1 MVHVRFVHVNDVYI
15 LDYFPY
21 LAGAIDAAK
30 QPSFSSLKTIPEKWP
45 VESLLVPGLPKPTKL
60 EGFPSAGTL
69 QSSQPDIV
77 IAVLPGDFLSPS
89 LLSGID
95 KGLGM
100 TMTLNETFSH
110 ADKAYVC
117 FGNHE
122 GEVGLSGLEQRIKES
137 KYAWINTNIPG
148 YNNPKLPS
156 EEIIQ
161 VIGKDGKTVKIA
173 LIGLCVN
180 SSAMTIPSSAFAPS
194 MESFVDYMSSA
205 KEAHERLKDQVD
217 CIIPLTHLES
227 FEDLELLKLEKFPLI
242 LGAHDHDVQVPK
254 HTGADGYERSCLKA
268 GVEGEFVFVVDLV
281 WNDATPKDKPEVAYQ
296 LMPTTLFPKDQAV
309 QDIVDKS
316 MVKVKAMEKI
326 VLFKEAEEDFLP
338 LSSEGTKKQVT
349 TLTALLLSSIRSHM
363 SAECSIINGGG
374 VRLQKLFEKPTLTY
388 SDLRSLF
395 PYDTDI
401 CVVPLPG
408 KVLQDAINFSRE
420 PVLVQGQSE
429 SNSFIQHDR
438 HVVTSFV
445 TKSQGTELQ
454 DDELASNRHDL
465 MERID
470 AIGGRMFDPEATYRV
485 ALPYVLLK
493 GLDNIVPLIEWANSN
508 EKTVCMLLIPSR
520 EANLSGDWSKR
531 GWYSYQGGG
540 DELLYAL
547 GLETF
552 AYF

>member
-1 MVHVRFVHVNDVYI
+1 MVHIRFVHVNDVYI
-15 LDYFPY
+15 LDYFPF

-30 QPSFSSLKTIPEKWP
+30 NPSFKAPVNIPEKWP
-45 VESLLVPGLPKPTKL
+45 IEELLVPGLPKPTKL
-60 EGFPSAGTL
+60 ETFPSKGTL
-69 QSSQPDIV
+69 QTGKPDLV
-77 IAVLPGDFLSPS
+77 IADLPGDFLSPS

-100 TMTLNETFSH
+100 TLTLNETFSH

-122 GEVGLSGLEQRIKES
+122 GEVGLNGLEERIKES
-137 KYAWINTNIPG
+137 KYGWINTNIPG
-148 YNNPKLPS
+148 YQNPTLPS
-156 EEIIQ
+156 EEIIE
-161 VIGKDGKTVKIA
+161 VTGKDGKTVKIA
-173 LIGLCVN
+173 LIGLCVK
-180 SSAMTIPSSAFAPS
+180 SSAMKIPSSAFAPS
-194 MESFVDYMSSA
+194 MGSFVDYMTAA
-205 KEAHERLKDQVD
+205 KQAHEKLKDKVD

-254 HTGADGYERSCLKA
+254 HTGSDGYERACLKA
-268 GVEGEFVFVVDLV
+268 GAEAEFVFILDLV
-281 WNDATPKDKPEVAYQ
+281 WNDATPKDKPEVSYQ
-296 LMPTTLFPKDQAV
+296 LIPTSFFPKDQSV
-309 QDIVDKS
+309 QDIVDKN
-316 MVKVKAMEKI
+316 MVKVKALEKI

-349 TLTALLLSSIRSHM
+349 TLTALLLSSIRAHM
-363 SAECSIINGGG
+363 SAECSIMNGGG

-420 PVLVQGQSE
+420 PVLVKGHAE

-445 TKSQGTELQ
+445 TKSQGSQLEDHEL
-454 DDELASNRHDL
+454 DSNRHDL

-470 AIGGRMFDPEATYRV
+470 AIGGRLFDPEATYRV
-485 ALPYVLLK
+485 ALPHELLN
-493 GLDNIVPLIEWANSN
+493 GLDNIVPLIEWAKQN
-508 EKTVCMLLIPSR
+508 EKIVCVLFS
-520 EANLSGDWSKR
+520 
-531 GWYSYQGGG
+531 
-540 DELLYAL
+540 
-547 GLETF
+547 
-552 AYF
+552 